1 MKFISTHGS
10 GLLASIALAA
20 TPMLAPAGVTVYEDD
35 AKYAEI
41 GGRLQVQYLQVDP
54 DSGESVDDLFFRRLR
69 FYIEGTVTEDI
80 YGIWQMD
87 FGGTSESPEIKDAYI
102 RYSGIPVGAI
112 TVGNHNVPF
121 SRELLTSSK
130 RQQFV
135 ERQFV
140 GDHNYG
146 VPDRQIGISWSG
158 KTDTVIA
165 SVGLYQAGI
174 DDDFDDLDFETR
186 ATDDAVY
193 FGNMIAGRIDFNPYG
208 HFKMAQ
214 GAFGEDFK
222 LGFGVNAYSWSND
235 EDIEPFEIDGA
246 IDQYDSVTGAGVDA
260 AVRSGYL
267 SIDAAYQT
275 FSADVLTGA
284 AAGVGIVD
292 AGGDADFDTYL
303 AKAGYMFLPN
313 RFEGVLGYSALDA
326 DAWEETDSRISV
338 GGNFFINKH
347 NAKIQV
353 TYEMGKDVEGVSGE
367 DADTFYIQFQQV
379 L

>member
-1 MKFISTHGS
+1 MKFKFANVS
-10 GLLASIALAA
+10 GLLSAMIIAGA
-20 TPMLAPAGVTVYEDD
+20 PMLATAGVTVYEDGD
-35 AKYAEI
+35 KYAEI
-41 GGRLQVQYLQVDP
+41 GGRLQVQYLREDP

-69 FYIEGTVTEDI
+69 FYIEGTVTKDI
-80 YGIWQMD
+80 YGIWQVD
-87 FGGTSESPEIKDAYI
+87 FGDTSESPEVKDAYI

-146 VPDRQIGISWSG
+146 VPDRQIGISWSAKG
-158 KTDTVIA
+158 ETVIG
-165 SVGLYQAGI
+165 SVGVYQAGI
-174 DDDFDDLDFETR
+174 DNDFDDVDFESR

-193 FGNMIAGRIDFNPYG
+193 FGNMLAARLDFNPFG

-222 LGFGVNAYSWSND
+222 LGVGVNAYTWSND
-235 EDIEPFEIDGA
+235 EDIEPFEIDGVL
-246 IDQYDSVTGAGVDA
+246 DQYDSITGAGVDA

-292 AGGDADFDTYL
+292 TGGDADFDTML

-326 DAWEETDSRISV
+326 DAWSETDTRLSI

-353 TYEMGKDVEGVSGE
+353 TYEMGKDVEGEPGE
-367 DADTFYIQFQQV
+367 DANTLYIQFQQV